1 MLNERSVTVLIN
13 LVVILYVVVKAKK
26 LSGTFTFLKLTC
38 A

>member
-13 LVVILYVVVKAKK
+13 LVVKAKK